1 MNCQLT
7 KLGKDISSKYICANF
22 CFKKN
27 KTHVYDP
34 YKIIEAGDKKI
45 GFIGMVTPLTFSK
58 TYLSTLKDETGEPIY
73 DFLVNNGKQELYD
86 KIQEYVNE
94 LRNEKNVNYVI
105 LLTHLG
111 MNVEQYTTD
120 DLLSKLSGVD
130 AVFDGHTHDV
140 YSVTSKDKDNKDIH
154 ITQTGTKLATIGQ
167 LIIKT
172 DGSLIAETISSVPE
186 PDDDITGAI
195 KVTRSNTER
204 WVDENM
210 ANFIQNV
217 RSEYD
222 EVLNTVIG
230 YSDYE
235 LIIKPEGS
243 TDSHS
248 IYCRTRECTVGNL
261 ISDAVVSAGKGDFA
275 IVNGGGIRNNLLKG
289 NITRGGIIEAIPW
302 FNNIVVKEL
311 PGQVVIDALE
321 FGVRNYPKANGGF
334 PQVSKELSYKFNPD
348 INSTVVTD
356 ETGLYKNILGERRVS
371 NVKVNGKNIDLK
383 KNYTVVM
390 FEYLANGGDGYSMLT
405 DYEIAREALVTDTH
419 AVSNFIEMDLKGI
432 IPKSYSES
440 QGRVIATNE
449 NDKSISYFITY
460 KTKNNLLLLFFLVLL
475 F

>member
-1 MNCQLT
+1 
-7 KLGKDISSKYICANF
+7 
-22 CFKKN
+22 
-27 KTHVYDP
+27 
-34 YKIIEAGDKKI
+34 
-45 GFIGMVTPLTFSK
+45 
-58 TYLSTLKDETGEPIY
+58 
-73 DFLVNNGKQELYD
+73 
-86 KIQEYVNE
+86 
-94 LRNEKNVNYVI
+94 
-105 LLTHLG
+105 

-195 KVTRSNTER
+195 KVTRSNIER

-275 IVNGGGIRNNLLKG
+275 IVNGGGIRNNLQKG

-302 FNNIVVKEL
+302 FNNIVIKEL

-321 FGVRNYPKANGGF
+321 FGVRNYPNANGGF
-334 PQVSKELSYKFNPD
+334 PQVSSELSYKFNPD

-356 ETGLYKNILGERRVS
+356 ASGLYKNISGERRVS
-371 NVKVNGKNIDLK
+371 NIKVNGENIDPK
-383 KNYTVVM
+383 KNYSVVM
-390 FEYLANGGDGYSMLT
+390 FEYLANGGDGYSMFT
-405 DYEIAREALVTDTH
+405 DYEVTREALVTDTH
-419 AVSNFIEMDLKGI
+419 AVSNFIEYDLDGV
-432 IPKSYSES
+432 IPQKYSES
-440 QGRVIATNE
+440 QGRIISTNE
-449 NDKSISYFITY
+449 TDESIGRFITY
-460 KTKNNLLLLFFLVLL
+460 NKKNKGLSAGAIIAIIIPCVAVLVIITALVLMSRKGFSVSNNIPSQESNANIAPRL
-475 F
+475 SKV